1 MSAGRTGWE
10 PVFRRRGRR
19 PRLQHSSAH
28 DHKRAADSNG
38 PIEGRLEMR
47 LVLAAMLRLDSK
59 MNQLF
64 VFSKQ
69 LAVVIG
75 GFGLMRND

>member
-1 MSAGRTGWE
+1 MSAGRTGWK
-10 PVFRRRGRR
+10 PVFRCRGRR
-19 PRLQHSSAH
+19 PRLQRSSAH
-28 DHKRAADSNG
+28 HHKRAADSSG